1 MEISASG
8 AVAPEAPALSPA
20 FQKADGVA
28 AANGIEGGIVSP
40 MANHVATTLSH
51 RLRGPALADPMPF
64 GAEAVGRTR
73 SDGLPTYTDQKTAD
87 AGMETHLTA
96 HAEADTEA
104 KRAEASTEAGD
115 ADTAV
120 ADVVA
125 VQAEA
130 EDEFR
135 PDPNAPPN
143 PAVIRQIEDEIPRLR
158 RFARAM
164 VRDATLA
171 DDLVQECLE
180 RALSRLHLWRPGT
193 NLRAWLF
200 TILRNL
206 HINGVRR
213 RQPVVDID
221 AEAQAAIGAAPGS
234 QFVRMELRDLRRA
247 LALLPNEQREV
258 VLLIG
263 LEGISYNEA
272 ADILGIS
279 IGTVKSRL
287 SRGRR
292 ALRLLM
298 EGQNPSDD
306 ADA

>member
-1 MEISASG
+1 
-8 AVAPEAPALSPA
+8 
-20 FQKADGVA
+20 
-28 AANGIEGGIVSP
+28 

-51 RLRGPALADPMPF
+51 RAHIPAPLDPAAFGPEPS
-64 GAEAVGRTR
+64 GRTTR
-73 SDGLPTYTDQKTAD
+73 N
-87 AGMETHLTA
+87 H
-96 HAEADTEA
+96 
-104 KRAEASTEAGD
+104 GD
-115 ADTAV
+115 ADG
-120 ADVVA
+120 DHDL
-125 VQAEA
+125 EA
-130 EDEFR
+130 TGLETGESDFI
-135 PDPNAPPN
+135 PDPNAPSD
-143 PAVIRQIEDEIPRLR
+143 PAVIAQIEAEIPRLR

-180 RALSRLHLWRPGT
+180 RALSRLHLWRPGS

-234 QFVRMELRDLRRA
+234 QFVRLELRDLRRA
-247 LALLPNEQREV
+247 LGLLPNEQREV

-263 LEGISYNEA
+263 LEGISYGEA

-292 ALRLLM
+292 ALRNLM
-298 EGQNPSDD
+298 EGRSPSDEDD
-306 ADA
+306 A

>member
-234 QFVRMELRDLRRA
+234 QFVRMDLRDLRRA